1 MAYRLHGNR
10 TQGLR
15 SMQLVLEMIDT
26 YQALAR
32 RPNPNPNPVID
43 ALTPEPCDRR
53 SNPIPDPD
61 PNPEPEPEPEPT
73 PNQAQPNALLCADEV
88 FCGRAPHRGTET
100 CAVVEAMASLEQAR
114 VRLGVGVWG

>member
-32 RPNPNPNPVID
+32 RPSPNPNPVID
-43 ALTPEPCDRR
+43 ALTP
-53 SNPIPDPD
+53 
-61 PNPEPEPEPEPT
+61 
-73 PNQAQPNALLCADEV
+73 
-88 FCGRAPHRGTET
+88 
-100 CAVVEAMASLEQAR
+100 SLTLTR
-114 VRLGVGVWG
+114 P